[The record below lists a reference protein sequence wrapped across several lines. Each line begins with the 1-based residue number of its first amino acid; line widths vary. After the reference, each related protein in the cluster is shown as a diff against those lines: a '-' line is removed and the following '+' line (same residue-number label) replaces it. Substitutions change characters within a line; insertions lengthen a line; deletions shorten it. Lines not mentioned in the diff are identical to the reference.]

1 QVQRAEL
8 LGLGCLAGFMASGM
22 ALAVGWALA
31 RYAFDFAWTP
41 LWWVPLA
48 GGGLGGALAWTAG
61 SLSLSG
67 VLRQP
72 VVQTLRQASE

>member
-1 QVQRAEL
+1 
-8 LGLGCLAGFMASGM
+8 MASAM
-22 ALAVGWALA
+22 ALAVGWTLA

-41 LWWVPLA
+41 LWWAPLS
-48 GGGLGGALAWTAG
+48 GGLTGAALAWGAG
-61 SLSLSG
+61 TVSLAG